1 MIICHIVRSSDV
13 SKSPKTLEPKLL
25 LVSVEKLNN
34 KDKLISYMNKWFSKL
49 SQIEWLNAL
58 SMLNG
63 APEHHCINIYVSLEP
78 QLFFYVMFQ
87 EMILFCVRKQ

>member
-49 SQIEWLNAL
+49 RQIEWLNAL
-58 SMLNG
+58 PMLNG
-63 APEHHCINIYVSLEP
+63 AQEHHCINIYVSLEP
-78 QLFFYVMFQ
+78 QLFFT
-87 EMILFCVRKQ
+87 